1 MSETLRF
8 VERLG
13 RIYRVLIEE
22 LNGYWLIDCDTPS
35 PPFFE
40 ADCAKYDRVP
50 TPENWMTEQTTPAQA
65 ARLHMIQPLLD
76 CDDCISDKALRYRMA
91 AESAQQHQT
100 TTRRILRLYYRYLAT
115 GRLIQKRAKQI
126 SKNSQI
132 IAQAIRHYYFGARRL
147 SLRSA
152 YEMMLL
158 EDYVGPD
165 GQLDSDAPTW
175 SQFRHYYYEHSF
187 HKSPQKIIAREG
199 ITKYQRDHRPVW
211 GSSAGWRP
219 QPGSYQMDATQAD
232 IYLVSRQDRSVVVGR
247 PYIYLAVD
255 TATHLIAGVYVGMDA
270 GEQAVINCLS
280 NAAADKVS
288 FCKRYG
294 LDIKKEEWP
303 NTGLP
308 GEIITDKGRE
318 FIGTRMNELAM
329 KYGIEFES
337 LPPFRPDGKGLVEK
351 SFDLIQQRYKPA
363 LRGKGVIEADAQE
376 RWAVDYRSQ
385 AVLTLEEF
393 TKVILS
399 CILYL
404 NSCRV
409 IENRF
414 CKDADPVA
422 AAMWMECEKEK
433 RSLVIPIN
441 SEELYRFGLPR
452 TSATLNRRG
461 ICYQGLWYVSENYKE
476 FLESHNRGEIV
487 RICYDPEDVSRLF
500 LLNGMNYIP
509 FELSRH
515 SKQYAGATES
525 EYQMKRKAERDSRK
539 ESELRDTEG
548 RVRLLKDIESVVK
561 QAEYRD
567 KNKISTK
574 RMEQAK
580 EMERA

>member
-50 TPENWMTEQTTPAQA
+50 TPESWMTEQTTPAQA

-199 ITKYQRDHRPVW
+199 LTKYQRDHRPVW

-255 TATHLIAGVYVGMDA
+255 TATHLIAGVYVGFVCDETAVMA
-270 GEQAVINCLS
+270 CILQAAS
-280 NAAADKVS
+280 DKVEY
-288 FCKRYG
+288 CAHYG
-294 LDIKKEEWP
+294 IDIISEQWP
-303 NTGLP
+303 SVGMP
-308 GEIITDKGRE
+308 SEIITDQGRE
-318 FIGTRMNELAM
+318 FFGPRMAELCRR
-329 KYGIEFES
+329 YGLEILT
-337 LPPFRPDGKGLVEK
+337 LPPFRPDQKGTVEK
-351 SFDLIQQRYKPA
+351 SIDLLQARYKPI
-363 LRGKGVIEADAQE
+363 LRGRGVIEDDAQE
-376 RWAVDYRSQ
+376 RWATDYRAQ
-385 AVLTLEEF
+385 AVLDLDDF
-393 TKVILS
+393 TRIIIHS
-399 CILYL
+399 ILYL
-404 NSCRV
+404 NSGR
-409 IENRF
+409 
-414 CKDADPVA
+414 
-422 AAMWMECEKEK
+422 
-433 RSLVIPIN
+433 LVGGKTPAQAWL
-441 SEELYRFGLPR
+441 EMAPRLMAVDLQELYVQTLPR
-452 TSATLNRRG
+452 DTAKLTRKGLRINRM
-461 ICYQGLWYVSENYKE
+461 WYAPDDAAD
-476 FLESHNRGEIV
+476 LTIGESYTIACDPSDLRCIHIILSG
-487 RICYDPEDVSRLF
+487 RICPCHTAEV
-500 LLNGMNYIP
+500 GQP
-509 FELSRH
+509 LSAYEADAAYESAKVH
-515 SKQYAGATES
+515 TQAT
-525 EYQMKRKAERDSRK
+525 QMKETAVSITAMQAIRTIVEQADSRK
-539 ESELRDTEG
+539 EPIRQIDGDKIEADKLTE
-548 RVRLLKDIESVVK
+548 RRRL
-561 QAEYRD
+561 
-567 KNKISTK
+567 T
-574 RMEQAK
+574 
-580 EMERA
+580 

>member
-255 TATHLIAGVYVGMDA
+255 TATHQIAGVYVGFACDETAVMA
-270 GEQAVINCLS
+270 CILQAAS
-280 NAAADKVS
+280 DKVEY
-288 FCKRYG
+288 CAHHG
-294 LDIKKEEWP
+294 IDITPEQWP
-303 NTGLP
+303 SVGMP
-308 GEIITDKGRE
+308 SEIITDQGRE
-318 FIGTRMNELAM
+318 FFGPRMAELCRR
-329 KYGIEFES
+329 YGLEVLT
-337 LPPFRPDGKGLVEK
+337 LPPFRPDQKGTVE
-351 SFDLIQQRYKPA
+351 
-363 LRGKGVIEADAQE
+363 
-376 RWAVDYRSQ
+376 
-385 AVLTLEEF
+385 
-393 TKVILS
+393 
-399 CILYL
+399 
-404 NSCRV
+404 
-409 IENRF
+409 
-414 CKDADPVA
+414 
-422 AAMWMECEKEK
+422 
-433 RSLVIPIN
+433 
-441 SEELYRFGLPR
+441 
-452 TSATLNRRG
+452 
-461 ICYQGLWYVSENYKE
+461 
-476 FLESHNRGEIV
+476 
-487 RICYDPEDVSRLF
+487 
-500 LLNGMNYIP
+500 
-509 FELSRH
+509 
-515 SKQYAGATES
+515 
-525 EYQMKRKAERDSRK
+525 
-539 ESELRDTEG
+539 
-548 RVRLLKDIESVVK
+548 
-561 QAEYRD
+561 
-567 KNKISTK
+567 
-574 RMEQAK
+574 
-580 EMERA
+580 